1 MHIYLCNKIIN
12 KAKEIKRQIS
22 DKIGNLKKDLNK

>member
-1 MHIYLCNKIIN
+1 MHIYLWNKIIN

-22 DKIGNLKKDLNK
+22 DKIGNLQKDLNK